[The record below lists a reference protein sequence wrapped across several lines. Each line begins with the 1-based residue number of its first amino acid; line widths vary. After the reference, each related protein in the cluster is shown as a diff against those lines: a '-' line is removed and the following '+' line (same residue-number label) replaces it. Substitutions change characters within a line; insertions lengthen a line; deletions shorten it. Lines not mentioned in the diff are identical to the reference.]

1 MFKKFYTSV
10 VLFQF
15 DCYKLQ
21 VVCLKLKDVA
31 RRLRSLTKT
40 ITKMVDPSPQLDE
53 RTEAARDMKAGNET
67 AKNEIHT
74 FCSGVMNSFLNN
86 FLENL

>member
-1 MFKKFYTSV
+1 
-10 VLFQF
+10 
-15 DCYKLQ
+15 
-21 VVCLKLKDVA
+21 
-31 RRLRSLTKT
+31 
-40 ITKMVDPSPQLDE
+40 MVDPSPQLDE